1 MAGVLALITARSGS
15 KGIPNKNI
23 VPFLKRPLLDW
34 SVLAAQQSP
43 KVTRVIVT
51 TDDEEIAG
59 YARAA
64 GAETPF
70 LRPAELAQ
78 DDTLD
83 LPVFQQALN
92 WLSDQEGYKPEL
104 VVHLRPTSPLRPP
117 GLIDSGI
124 DLMQTNPQADSL
136 RAVCLPVNNPYKMW
150 LLEENRPFMTPF
162 VNSGFDEPYNQ
173 PRQALPTAY
182 WQIGVL
188 DVIKSETILEKN
200 SMTGDRVLPLIV
212 DSSLAVD
219 IDDPASLA
227 HAERVCRQAR
237 IEALLDGAVAE
248 KSL

>member
-1 MAGVLALITARSGS
+1 MIDVLALVTARGGS
-15 KGIPNKNI
+15 KGIPGKNI
-23 VPFLKRPLLDW
+23 VPFLERPLLDW
-34 SVLAAQQSP
+34 SVLAAQKSE
-43 KVTRVIVT
+43 KITRVIVT
-51 TDDEEIAG
+51 TDDEQIAEC
-59 YARAA
+59 ARSA

-70 LRPAELAQ
+70 LRPPELAQ

-83 LPVFQQALN
+83 LPVFQHALN

-124 DLMQTNPQADSL
+124 DLMRTTSLADSL
-136 RAVCLPVNNPYKMW
+136 RAVCLPTNNPYKMW
-150 LLEENRPFMTPF
+150 LLEDDRPFMTPF

-188 DVIKSETILEKN
+188 DVIKSETILRKN
-200 SMTGDRVLPLIV
+200 SMTGDRILPLIV
-212 DSSLAVD
+212 DSSIAVD

-227 HAERVCRQAR
+227 HAEGVCRQAR
-237 IEALLDGAVAE
+237 IEDLLEGAIAG
-248 KSL
+248 KPL